1 MKWVTRKGAKF
12 DRSACAWLI
21 LRFIDPEAE
30 FGFLTAD
37 EMPAAIAAGAQAFHN
52 YAYTGSQATLPAD
65 RVNLRQLIIN
75 QGLDQADPALLIFAD
90 SVKEGERAGWAKT
103 GAENSGLWAIGNGVS
118 SLSGGDDATFVRNML
133 PIYDALYEYARL
145 RAAGGHGW
153 ASDS

>member
-1 MKWVTRKGAKF
+1 MEIWADDMPDEATV
-12 DRSACAWLI
+12 SAARAVRRVGW
-21 LRFIDPEAE
+21 DPAHAL
-30 FGFLTAD
+30 GV
-37 EMPAAIAAGAQAFHN
+37 
-52 YAYTGSQATLPAD
+52 LPAD

-133 PIYDALYEYARL
+133 PVYDALYEYCRL

-153 ASDS
+153 TSDS